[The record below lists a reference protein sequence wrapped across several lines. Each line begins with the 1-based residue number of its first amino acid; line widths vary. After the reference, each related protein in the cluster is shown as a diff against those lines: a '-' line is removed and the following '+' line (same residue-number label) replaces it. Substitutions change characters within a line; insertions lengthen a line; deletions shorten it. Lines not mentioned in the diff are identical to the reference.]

1 MVEQVKQFVS
11 LGDWKG
17 LAKEFSDFNE
27 AKQAALRGVVNQC
40 AKDFDYPV
48 KEKDTEHENFN
59 YFALCLRS
67 NVVMNPSLNNSRGV
81 RSAVLGWN
89 Y

>member
-1 MVEQVKQFVS
+1 
-11 LGDWKG
+11 
-17 LAKEFSDFNE
+17 
-27 AKQAALRGVVNQC
+27 VNQC

-67 NVVMNPSLNNSRGV
+67 NVVMSPSLNNSRGV